1 MSHCTDPSVASAL
14 HSVVEPYLLRRVKSE
29 VVKDL
34 PVKTE
39 VILYTGL
46 SGMQKKYYKA
56 ILTKDLSETF
66 STGWLIEPETD
77 TLAIRLVVITTYT
90 LHTAYH
96 FASVNCSG
104 YSRQQTVAFFV

>member
-1 MSHCTDPSVASAL
+1 MPHFSLLRVSHCTDPSVASAL

-46 SGMQKKYYKA
+46 SGLQKKYYKA

-66 STGWLIEPETD
+66 TCS
-77 TLAIRLVVITTYT
+77 TTYFT
-90 LHTAYH
+90 YCLSLCIRKLLWLFQAANS
-96 FASVNCSG
+96 FI
-104 YSRQQTVAFFV
+104 

>member
-1 MSHCTDPSVASAL
+1 MWTNLSIVPHSSLLRVSHCTDPSVASAL

-66 STGWLIEPETD
+66 STGM
-77 TLAIRLVVITTYT
+77 
-90 LHTAYH
+90 AYR
-96 FASVNCSG
+96 A
-104 YSRQQTVAFFV
+104 